1 MPDDIPHHGSEAARP
16 AAGAGARPLVSIVIP
31 SYNCERYIRQT
42 LQGIVAQTVSDWEV
56 IVVDDGSTDATVAIA
71 STIDPRVRVVQQA
84 NAGVC
89 VARNRGYAESRG
101 RYLCFMDHDDY
112 WFAEK
117 LERQLG
123 WMQRMPELGVVYST
137 CIRWHATDG
146 VFPPPESLRPASDE
160 DTLDA
165 EFTGCVYHQFMRDS
179 CALTSSA
186 LIRREALEK
195 CGLFDV
201 DLAYSEDW
209 DLFLRISRHYRFAQM
224 HWPSTLYRQ
233 HLNQGSRVAR
243 PRDFR
248 SDLLLRA
255 EKDWGLVGPDGKA
268 IDRAEFQQLIA
279 RYRME
284 YGRQHLASGDRRVG
298 VQALVD
304 AWRRHPAKLRYLGM
318 AVAGAAGWKPTA

>member
-1 MPDDIPHHGSEAARP
+1 MPDDTRHHSSETVSP
-16 AAGAGARPLVSIVIP
+16 LAGADARPLVSIVIP

-42 LQGIVAQTVSDWEV
+42 LQGIVAQTVTDWEA

-71 STIDPRVRVVQQA
+71 SAIDPRVRVVQQA

-89 VARNRGYAESRG
+89 VARNRGYAESAG
-101 RYLCFMDHDDY
+101 SYLCFMDHDDY

-137 CIRWHATDG
+137 CIRWHSAGG

-165 EFTGCVYHQFMRDS
+165 EFTGWVYHQFMRDS

-195 CGLFDV
+195 CGLFDA

-255 EKDWGLVGPDGKA
+255 EKDWGLIGPDDKA
-268 IDRAEFQQLIA
+268 IDRAEFQQLVA

-298 VQALVD
+298 VQALID
-304 AWRRHPAKLRYLGM
+304 AWWRHPAQLRYLGM
-318 AVAGAAGWKPTA
+318 AVAGAAGWKPAA

>member
-1 MPDDIPHHGSEAARP
+1 MPGDTRPSGSEPPELPPMR
-16 AAGAGARPLVSIVIP
+16 ARPLVSIVIP

-42 LQGIVAQTVSDWEV
+42 LQGIVAQTVTDWEV

-89 VARNRGYAESRG
+89 VARNRGYAESAG
-101 RYLCFMDHDDY
+101 SYLCFMDHDDY

-137 CIRWHATDG
+137 CIRWHAAGG

-165 EFTGCVYHQFMRDS
+165 EFTGWVYHQFMRDS

-255 EKDWGLVGPDGKA
+255 EKDWGLIGPDDKA
-268 IDRAEFQQLIA
+268 IDRAEFQQLVA

-298 VQALVD
+298 VQALID
-304 AWRRHPAKLRYLGM
+304 AWWRHPAKLRYLGL
-318 AVAGAAGWKPTA
+318 ALAGAAGWTPAA

>member
-89 VARNRGYAESRG
+89 VARNRGYAESAG
-101 RYLCFMDHDDY
+101 SYLCFMDHDDY

-137 CIRWHATDG
+137 CIRWHAAGG

-165 EFTGCVYHQFMRDS
+165 EFTGWVYHQFMRDS

-255 EKDWGLVGPDGKA
+255 EKDWGLIGPDDKA
-268 IDRAEFQQLIA
+268 IDRAEFQQLVA

-298 VQALVD
+298 VLALID
-304 AWRRHPAKLRYLGM
+304 AWWRHPAKLRYLGL
-318 AVAGAAGWKPTA
+318 ALAGAAGWTPAA

>member
-1 MPDDIPHHGSEAARP
+1 MPGDTRPSGSEPPDLPPMR
-16 AAGAGARPLVSIVIP
+16 ARPLVSIVIP

-42 LQGIVAQTVSDWEV
+42 LQGIVAQTVTDWEV

-89 VARNRGYAESRG
+89 VARNRGYAESAG
-101 RYLCFMDHDDY
+101 SYLCFMDHDDY

-137 CIRWHATDG
+137 CIRWHAAGG

-165 EFTGCVYHQFMRDS
+165 EFTGWVYHQFMRDS

-255 EKDWGLVGPDGKA
+255 EKDWGLIGPDDKA
-268 IDRAEFQQLIA
+268 IDRAEFQQLVA

-298 VQALVD
+298 VQALID
-304 AWRRHPAKLRYLGM
+304 AWWRHPAKLRYLGL
-318 AVAGAAGWKPTA
+318 ALAGAAGWTPAA

>member
-1 MPDDIPHHGSEAARP
+1 MPGDTRPSGSEPPELPPMR
-16 AAGAGARPLVSIVIP
+16 ARPLVSIVIP

-89 VARNRGYAESRG
+89 VARNRGYAESAG
-101 RYLCFMDHDDY
+101 SYLCFMDHDDY

-137 CIRWHATDG
+137 CIRWHAAGG

-165 EFTGCVYHQFMRDS
+165 EFTGWVYHQFMRDS

-255 EKDWGLVGPDGKA
+255 EKDWGLIGPDDKA
-268 IDRAEFQQLIA
+268 IDRAEFQQLVA

-298 VQALVD
+298 VQALID
-304 AWRRHPAKLRYLGM
+304 AWWRHPAKLRYLGL
-318 AVAGAAGWKPTA
+318 ALAGAAGWTPAA

>member
-1 MPDDIPHHGSEAARP
+1 MPDDTRHHSSETVSP
-16 AAGAGARPLVSIVIP
+16 SAGADARPLVSIVIP

-89 VARNRGYAESRG
+89 VARNRGYAESAG

-137 CIRWHATDG
+137 CIRWHAVDG
-146 VFPPPESLRPASDE
+146 VFPPPESLRPAPDE

-165 EFTGCVYHQFMRDS
+165 EFTGWVYHQFMRDS

-209 DLFLRISRHYRFAQM
+209 DLFLRIARHYPFAQM

-255 EKDWGLVGPDGKA
+255 EKDWGLVGPDGK
-268 IDRAEFQQLIA
+268 IGRA
-279 RYRME
+279 
-284 YGRQHLASGDRRVG
+284 HV
-298 VQALVD
+298 
-304 AWRRHPAKLRYLGM
+304 
-318 AVAGAAGWKPTA
+318 

>member
-1 MPDDIPHHGSEAARP
+1 MPDDTRQSDHAAARST
-16 AAGAGARPLVSIVIP
+16 AEASARPRVSIVIP

-42 LQGIVAQTVSDWEV
+42 LQGIVAQTVTDWEV

-71 STIDPRVRVVQQA
+71 STIDSRVRVVQQA

-89 VARNRGYAESRG
+89 VARNRGYAEASG
-101 RYLCFMDHDDY
+101 SYLCFMDHDDY

-137 CIRWHATDG
+137 CIRWHAADG
-146 VFPPPESLRPASDE
+146 VFPPPESLRPASAE
-160 DTLDA
+160 DILDA
-165 EFTGCVYHQFMRDS
+165 EFTGWVYHQFMRDS

-186 LIRREALEK
+186 LIRREALDK

-209 DLFLRISRHYRFAQM
+209 DLFLRIARHYPFAQM

-243 PRDFR
+243 ARDFR

-255 EKDWGLVGPDGKA
+255 EKDWGLVGPNGKA
-268 IDRAEFQQLIA
+268 IDRGEFQQLIA

-284 YGRQHLASGDRRVG
+284 YGRQHLSSGDRRMG
-298 VQALVD
+298 VQALID
-304 AWRRHPAKLRYLGM
+304 AWRRHPAQLSYLVM
-318 AVAGAAGWKPTA
+318 AVAGASGWTPAA